1 MLDMFLYSVCQHT
14 INLEPNKCGTSFT
27 YVYPANKTPNM
38 SNKILFMNFLV
49 FFYMFVMLSFYNF
62 F

>member
-27 YVYPANKTPNM
+27 YVYPANKTLDM
-38 SNKILFMNFLV
+38 SNKILFMNF
-49 FFYMFVMLSFYNF
+49 
-62 F
+62 